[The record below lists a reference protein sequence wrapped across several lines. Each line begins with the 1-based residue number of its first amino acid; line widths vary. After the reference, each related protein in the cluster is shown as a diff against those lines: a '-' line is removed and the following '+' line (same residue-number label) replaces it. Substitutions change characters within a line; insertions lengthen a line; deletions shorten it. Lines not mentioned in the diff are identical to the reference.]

1 MNRILFVNVGVWDAT
16 GAATY
21 PGEVLVEGN
30 RISKV
35 AKGSERLPRDGAETI
50 DAAGCTLI
58 PGLVE
63 GHAHPS
69 FSNAATTVEI
79 GDIPPEEHVLVTMHN
94 ARAML
99 DAGFTS
105 LYGAASAKVR
115 LDVVIRNEIEAGRIV
130 GPRLR
135 AASPEITVTGGLGDE
150 RRMHMHRE
158 SFALIADGPDEVRR
172 AARMCVREGVD
183 NIKINISGD
192 DFIKS
197 AKAAMTVMNDAEIR
211 AAVEVAQAYGK
222 RVNAHCRAGESVK
235 AAIRCGVDVI
245 YHCEFADDEAI
256 DMLEREK
263 HRTFV
268 GPAVGIL
275 YNTMYYANRWGI
287 TEQVATDLGI
297 KRALEACAA
306 TYDKLRRRGVRVV
319 PGGDYGFAWTPQGT
333 NAKDLELFVKLFGYG
348 HGEALLCATKT
359 GGEIMGMADLGQI
372 RAGFLAD
379 LLLVDGDPSQ
389 DVSLLQS
396 KDRLLAIMKDGAFHK
411 RPRVALAGGRQ
422 AAE

>member
-1 MNRILFVNVGVWDAT
+1 MDRTLFVNIGVWDAT

-21 PGEVLVEGN
+21 PGEVLVEGT
-30 RISKV
+30 RIVKI
-35 AKGSERLPRDGAETI
+35 AKGAERLPRDGARTI
-50 DAAGCTLI
+50 DGAGATLI
-58 PGLVE
+58 PGLCE

-115 LDVVIRNEIEAGRIV
+115 LDVVIRNEIEAGRIA

-172 AARMCVREGVD
+172 AARMCVREGCD
-183 NIKINISGD
+183 NVKINISGD

-197 AKAAMTVMNDAEIR
+197 AKAAMTVMNDAEIK
-211 AAVEVAQAYGK
+211 AAVEVAHAFGR

-235 AAIRCGVDVI
+235 AAVRCGVDVI
-245 YHCEFADDEAI
+245 YHCEFADDEAL

-275 YNTMYYANRWGI
+275 YNTVYYAQRWGI
-287 TEQVATDLGI
+287 TEQVAADIGV
-297 KRALEACAA
+297 KRALEACAV
-306 TYDKLRRRGVRVV
+306 TYQKLRRRGVRVV

-333 NAKDLELFVKLFGYG
+333 NVKDLELFVTLFGYG
-348 HGEALLCATKT
+348 HGEALMSATKT
-359 GGEIMGMADLGQI
+359 GGEIMGMPDLGQI

-379 LLLVDGDPSQ
+379 LVLVDGDPSQ
-389 DVSLLQS
+389 DVTILQS
-396 KDRLLAIMKDGAFHK
+396 RDRLLAIMKNGVFHK
-411 RPRVALAGGRQ
+411 RPQTVEAGRQ